1 MFVIGLFIFLTS
13 SWFSLGGGG
22 GLVAKSCSTLVT
34 TWTIA
39 CQDPLSMGFS
49 RQEYWSGLPV
59 KSFSFVCE
67 HFPVLIFVFN
77 PSTCKEKAGA
87 NHLQAISS
95 AKIYNIIRV
104 GERQK

>member
-1 MFVIGLFIFLTS
+1 
-13 SWFSLGGGG
+13 
-22 GLVAKSCSTLVT
+22 
-34 TWTIA
+34 
-39 CQDPLSMGFS
+39 MGFS

-77 PSTCKEKAGA
+77 PGTCKEKAGA

-104 GERQK
+104 GERQKRMDGAYFQRILNDKYQREDVKILV